1 MFAFRIT
8 PDSIQLSKSDSIE
21 NCANEKRPAR
31 HGPGGALN
39 TGNAC

>member
-21 NCANEKRPAR
+21 NCADEKRPAR
-31 HGPGGALN
+31 RGPGGALSN
-39 TGNAC
+39 SNAC

>member
-21 NCANEKRPAR
+21 IAPMK
-31 HGPGGALN
+31 
-39 TGNAC
+39 NAPRGVGRAGR